1 MQLKPLGN
9 HVVLEAA
16 PKETVTASGIII
28 PDTVSSEKIKRGV
41 VVAVGPGKLLENG
54 SRQAIDVAVG
64 DEVIYSWSQ
73 QEMELPEGDQKKKYL
88 IVSAD
93 EILAVLTK

>member
-28 PDTVSSEKIKRGV
+28 PDTVSSDKMKRGI
-41 VVAVGPGKLLENG
+41 VVAVGPGKFENG
-54 SRQAIDVAVG
+54 TRQAIEVVPG

-73 QEMELPEGDQKKKYL
+73 QELELPEGDQKKKYL

-93 EILAVLTK
+93 EILAVITK